1 MSRFVHLNDTTLR
14 DGEQSPGV
22 AFTLSEKLAIAES
35 LSAAGVGEIEVG
47 TPASGA
53 EEVEAIQAVVG
64 LALPMRVMAWC
75 RMTEMDLRTAR
86 SAGVRSIN
94 LSIPMSDVQLGAKL
108 GIGRD
113 EALARIARFVPQALD
128 MGFEVALGG
137 EDSSRADEGH
147 LTRVAEV
154 AEQAGAFRLRFAD
167 TVGILDPFSTFEKIS
182 ALVARTSLAIEFHG
196 HDDFGLATA
205 NTLAAVRAGARHA
218 SVTVLGLGE
227 RAGNAALEQV
237 AVALTHLDGFVTG
250 LDLRALRPLA
260 EVVAAASARKIPE
273 DKAIVGS
280 LVFSHESGIHVAGLL
295 ARAETYQGLDPALFG
310 RTHDV
315 VIGKHSGTKAIAHV
329 LEQEGI
335 TLNSDVSAL
344 LMELVRMTATETKR
358 AISANE
364 LAYLHARL
372 VAGHAKALRR
382 GR

>member
-147 LTRVAEV
+147 LARVAEV
-154 AEQAGAFRLRFAD
+154 AEKTGVFRLRFAD

-182 ALVARTSLAIEFHG
+182 ALVSRTSLAIEFHG

-237 AVALTHLDGFVTG
+237 AVALTHLYGFATG

-329 LEQEGI
+329 LAQEGI
-335 TLNSDVSAL
+335 ALNSDVSAL

-364 LAYLHARL
+364 LAYLYARL

>member
-14 DGEQSPGV
+14 DGEQSPGI

-47 TPASGA
+47 IPASGA

-86 SAGVRSIN
+86 SAGVRCVN

-113 EALARIARFVPQALD
+113 EALARIARFVPQAVD

-147 LTRVAEV
+147 LARVAEV
-154 AEQAGAFRLRFAD
+154 AEKAGAFRLRFAD
-167 TVGILDPFSTFEKIS
+167 TVGILDPFSTFKKIS
-182 ALVARTSLAIEFHG
+182 ALVSRTSLAIEFHG

-218 SVTVLGLGE
+218 SVTVLGIGE

-237 AVALTHLDGFVTG
+237 AVALTHLYGFATG

-260 EVVAAASARKIPE
+260 EAVAAASARKIPE

-344 LMELVRMTATETKR
+344 LMEFVRMTATETKR
-358 AISANE
+358 AISASE